1 MFSPSRAFALAST
14 GAGKDKGRKA
24 SRLLGQVILC
34 PRMEQLLH
42 G

>member
-1 MFSPSRAFALAST
+1 MFSPSRAFALAGT
-14 GAGKDKGRKA
+14 GAGKGKGRKA
-24 SRLLGQVILC
+24 SRLLSQVILC